1 MTVKMVNRDGE
12 LVVVLQEG
20 RPLNGSVAFI
30 SGAARGQGRSHA
42 VRLAREGVKIVGFDL
57 CAQIETVPFDMSTPE
72 DLAETERLVKEAG
85 SEMVAVVADVRDQD
99 QVDQALRAGL
109 DRFGRLDIVLGNAGI
124 INNYK
129 KTWKLDEDDFRNVID
144 VNIVGVWHTLKA
156 AVPTLIEQ
164 GDGGSIVLTGSAAS
178 VSGIPNLASYVASK
192 HAVLGLMRTLA
203 KELGR
208 YQIRVNAVMPGN
220 CNTPMFDNDG
230 IKRLYVPDAEE
241 PSMETFLERAAT
253 MSPMRNPYVEPE
265 DISEAIAYLVS
276 PAGRLVSGVAL
287 PVDGGTATP

>member
-1 MTVKMVNRDGE
+1 MGDLDGK
-12 LVVVLQEG
+12 VVFV
-20 RPLNGSVAFI
+20 

-42 VRLAREGVKIVGFDL
+42 VTLAKAGARIIGFDL
-57 CAQIETVPFDMSTPE
+57 CGQIDTVPFDMATPD
-72 DLAETERLVKEAG
+72 DLALTQKLVTEAG
-85 SEMVAVVADVRDQD
+85 GEMVAVEADVRDQAA
-99 QVDQALRAGL
+99 VDAALAQGL
-109 DRFGRLDIVLGNAGI
+109 EAFGRVDIVLGNAGI

-230 IKRLYVPDAEE
+230 IKRLYVPDAED

>member
-1 MTVKMVNRDGE
+1 VAAGGAS
-12 LVVVLQEG
+12 LEG
-20 RPLNGSVAFI
+20 QVAFI

-57 CAQIETVPFDMSTPE
+57 CRQIDTVPFDMSTPE
-72 DLAETERLVKEAG
+72 DLIETERLVKEAG
-85 SEMVAVVADVRDQD
+85 SEMVAVHADARDQAE
-99 QVDQALRAGL
+99 VDAAFHAGIES
-109 DRFGRLDIVLGNAGI
+109 FGKVDIVLANAGI

-129 KTWKLDEDDFRNVID
+129 KTWQLEDVDFRNVVD
-144 VNIVGVWHTLKA
+144 VNIVGVWHTVKA
-156 AVPTLIEQ
+156 AVPHLIERRE
-164 GDGGSIVLTGSAAS
+164 GGAIVMTGSGAS
-178 VSGIPNLASYVASK
+178 VGGIPNLAPYVASK

-230 IKRLYVPDAEE
+230 IRRLYVPDAETPTQE
-241 PSMETFLERAAT
+241 VFLERAAA

-265 DISEAIAYLVS
+265 DISEAIVYLVG